1 MCMCCVH
8 SNVHTRDIDLKQQA
22 ISRNQRTLLLM
33 KITEFIPTLTL
44 TVLSI
49 APDFVSPHQV
59 EISEAAVNIKENFQ
73 CP

>member
-8 SNVHTRDIDLKQQA
+8 RNVHTRDMDPKQQA
-22 ISRNQRTLLLM
+22 ISRSQRTLLLM

-49 APDFVSPHQV
+49 APDFVRPHQV